1 VIAEEGGSPHPGTPQ
16 EAAAAPQPLGLPVGD
31 PERLGLVPDRLE
43 RAMGLLEEG
52 LDTGAYPG
60 AVALVA
66 RHGQIAAAAAI
77 GQAQAVPEPRPMRL
91 DTVFDLASITKV
103 VAGVT
108 AVLVLLDAGLI
119 CLDDP
124 VARFVPAFGG
134 AGKRAITL
142 RHLLTHSSGLPP
154 WLPCY
159 AAATTAEETYAYLCT
174 LELEASPGAQVQYSD
189 LGMAMI
195 RAVVGRV
202 AGEDLPPLL
211 GRTVFAPLAMRDTE
225 YLPSPEQRRRAA
237 ATEDGNRFEQGM
249 VARAGLHFAG
259 WRTGVLVGEVDDGN
273 THYALGGISSHAGLF
288 STAGDLARFG
298 QLYLQHG
305 RWEGRTLLSAAAV
318 GAATSPDTAG
328 WPAGYGLG
336 WRLAGLP
343 PGPAVSPARSAR
355 TRAIFP
361 DDPLAPP
368 VPSWCGDLLP
378 AGTFGHTGFTGTS
391 LTICPEHDL
400 LLILLTNRIHPDADR
415 SGLDRVRAR
424 WHNAIVASIE
434 G

>member
-1 VIAEEGGSPHPGTPQ
+1 MAEEGGSPHPGSPQ
-16 EAAAAPQPLGLPVGD
+16 EAVAAPQPLGLPMGD

-52 LDTGAYPG
+52 LRTGAYPG

-77 GQAQAVPEPRPMRL
+77 GQAQVVPEARPMRL

-124 VARFVPAFGG
+124 VARFVPAFGD
-134 AGKRAITL
+134 AGKRAITV
-142 RHLLTHSSGLPP
+142 RHLLTHTSGLPP

-159 AAATTAEETYAYLCT
+159 AEARMAEETYAYLCT
-174 LELEASPGAQVQYSD
+174 LELEALPGTQVQYSD
-189 LGMAMI
+189 LGMALI
-195 RAVVGRV
+195 RAVVHHV
-202 AGEDLPPLL
+202 AGQDLPALL

-225 YLPSPEQRRRAA
+225 YLPSPERRLRAA
-237 ATEDGNRFEQGM
+237 ATEHGNRCEQGM

-259 WRTGVLVGEVDDGN
+259 WRTGVLLGEVNDGN
-273 THYALGGISSHAGLF
+273 THYALEGISSHAGLF

-305 RWEGRTLLSAAAV
+305 LWEGRTLLSAAAV
-318 GAATSPDTAG
+318 GAATSPDAAG
-328 WPAGYGLG
+328 WRTGYGLG
-336 WRLAGLP
+336 WGLAGLP
-343 PGPAVSPARSAR
+343 PGPAAPLTRSVR

>member
-1 VIAEEGGSPHPGTPQ
+1 MAEEGGSPHPGTPQ
-16 EAAAAPQPLGLPVGD
+16 EAAAAPQPLGLPIGD
-31 PERLGLVPDRLE
+31 PERLGLAPDRLS
-43 RAMGLLEEG
+43 RAMHLLDEG

-66 RHGQIAAAAAI
+66 RHGQIAAAVAV
-77 GQAQAVPEPRPMRL
+77 GQAQVVPEARPMRL

-142 RHLLTHSSGLPP
+142 RHLLTHTSGLPP

-159 AAATTAEETYAYLCT
+159 AAATTAEETFAYLCAI
-174 LELEASPGAQVQYSD
+174 ELEASPGTQVQYSD

-195 RAVVGRV
+195 RAVAGRV
-202 AGEDLPPLL
+202 AGQDLPALL
-211 GRTVFAPLAMRDTE
+211 DRTVFAPLGLHDTG
-225 YLPSPEQRRRAA
+225 YLPSPERRLRAA

-249 VARAGLHFAG
+249 AARAGLHFAG
-259 WRTGVLVGEVDDGN
+259 WRAGVLVGEVDDGN
-273 THYALGGISSHAGLF
+273 THYALEGISSHAGLF

-318 GAATSPDTAG
+318 CTATSLDAAG
-328 WPAGYGLG
+328 GRAGYGLG
-336 WRLAGLP
+336 WRLAGRQ
-343 PGPAVSPARSAR
+343 PGPVAPLTRSAR

-361 DDPLAPP
+361 YDPLGPP

-400 LLILLTNRIHPDADR
+400 LLILLTNRIHPDAER
-415 SGLDRVRAR
+415 SGLDRMRAR
-424 WHNAIVASIE
+424 WHNAIAASIE